1 MGERLNWES
10 DGRDWPNRETSRFVE
25 SDGLSW
31 HVQVMGEG
39 PVLLLIHGTGAT
51 THSWRDLA
59 PSLATRFTVVAPD
72 LPGHGFTG
80 EATPAQLSLLGMA
93 SALTALLT
101 VLDCRPALVAGHSAG
116 AAVLARM
123 CMNEMIAPEGLVSLN
138 GALLP
143 LNGLPSHLFSPIAKF
158 LYATPL
164 LQRLFARQLRD
175 PKVIA
180 RLLRDTGSSLD
191 ERGLAL
197 YRQVA
202 ASPAHAAAVL
212 GMMAAWD
219 LSALKA
225 DLPLLETPLLM
236 LNGANDR
243 TISPFQALRVRDLIP
258 SSEIVSLHGLGHLA
272 HEEQPAEVAEVIAD
286 FARRR
291 GALP

>member
-1 MGERLNWES
+1 MGERLNWET
-10 DGRDWPNRETSRFVE
+10 DGRDWPNRKASRFVE
-25 SDGLSW
+25 AGGLRW
-31 HVQVMGEG
+31 HVQVMGQG
-39 PVLLLIHGTGAT
+39 PALLLIHGTGAT

-59 PSLATRFTVVAPD
+59 PSLAGHFTVVAPD

-80 EATPAQLSLLGMA
+80 EGNRAQLSLPGMA
-93 SALTALLT
+93 SALAALLT
-101 VLDCRPALVAGHSAG
+101 ALDSRPALVAGHSAG

-123 CMNEMIAPEGLVSLN
+123 CVNEMITPKGLVSLN

-197 YRQVA
+197 YCQVA
-202 ASPAHAAAVL
+202 ANPGHAAAVL

-219 LSALKA
+219 LSALKT

-258 SSEIVSLHGLGHLA
+258 SSEIVSLPGLGHLA
-272 HEEQPAEVAEVIAD
+272 HEERPTDVAKMVAD
-286 FARRR
+286 FAHRS

>member
-10 DGRDWPNRETSRFVE
+10 DGQDWPNRETSRFIE
-25 SDGLSW
+25 ADGLRW

-39 PVLLLIHGTGAT
+39 PSLFLVHGTGAT

-59 PSLATRFTVVAPD
+59 PCLAAHFTVVAPD

-80 EATPAQLSLLGMA
+80 EGNRAQLSLLGMA
-93 SALTALLT
+93 SALAALLMALDIKP
-101 VLDCRPALVAGHSAG
+101 VLAAGHSAG

-123 CMNEMIAPEGLVSLN
+123 CVNEMIVPKGLVSLN

-180 RLLRDTGSSLD
+180 RLLRDTGSTLD

-202 ASPAHAAAVL
+202 ASPGHAAAVL

-219 LSALKA
+219 LSALKE
-225 DLPLLETPLLM
+225 DLALLETPLLM

-272 HEEQPAEVAEVIAD
+272 HEEQPAEVAEIIAD